1 MTQTRRRSRSILPSV
16 LILLLAVA
24 CALLALGAMAVI
36 VIPDM
41 AEEQFGPAS
50 ERLSTAQRVRY
61 SARLLLDRDN
71 IIQPVDAGGGRV
83 IFQVALGESVPEMAA
98 RLQSEGIIRSAE
110 AFQTYLVYSGLD
122 TGVQAGE
129 HQLSPALNALQ
140 IALAMQ
146 DATPLEV
153 SFSVLPGW
161 RAEEIAALLPTSG
174 LAVREDDFLALVRD
188 PSGLD
193 LPAPLADLASLEGF
207 LYPDVYRLERDISAE
222 EMLLTFVRRFDE
234 QVPQNVSDAFERQG
248 YTLVEGVTL
257 ASIVQREAVVAEEQP
272 MIASVFL
279 NRMQDGMKLDSD
291 PTVQYAVGFDAD
303 RGSWWVNPISAADL
317 QTDSPYNTY
326 LYTGLPPG
334 PIANPALSAIQA
346 VAFPAQTPYYFFRA
360 RCDGSGRHLF
370 ARTYEEHLSNACP

>member
-24 CALLALGAMAVI
+24 CALLALGVLAVI

-41 AEEQFGPAS
+41 AAEQFGPAS
-50 ERLSTAQRVRY
+50 ERLSPAQRVRY

-71 IIQPVDAGGGRV
+71 ILQPVDAGGGRV
-83 IFQVALGESVPEMAA
+83 IFEVELGESVPDMAA
-98 RLQSEGIIRSAE
+98 RLQGEGIIRSAE

-174 LAVREDDFLALVRD
+174 LAVSEDDFLALVRD

-193 LPAPLADLASLEGF
+193 LPPSLADLASLEGF

-234 QVPQNVSDAFERQG
+234 QVPQTAREALERQG
-248 YTLVEGVTL
+248 YSLVEGVTL

-272 MIASVFL
+272 MIASVFH

-303 RGSWWVNPISAADL
+303 RASWWVNPITAADL

-326 LYTGLPPG
+326 LYAGLPPG

-360 RCDGSGRHLF
+360 RCDGSGRHVF

>member
-1 MTQTRRRSRSILPSV
+1 MTQTRRRSRSILPS
-16 LILLLAVA
+16 LMILLLAVV
-24 CALLALGAMAVI
+24 CAVLALGAVAAVA
-36 VIPDM
+36 IPDM

-50 ERLSTAQRVRY
+50 DRLSPVQRVRY
-61 SARLLLDRDN
+61 SARLLLDKDN
-71 IIQPVDAGGGRV
+71 VLQPVDAGGGRV
-83 IFQVALGESVPEMAA
+83 LFQVELGESVPEMAN
-98 RLQSEGIIRSAE
+98 RLQSEGIVRSAE

-122 TGVQAGE
+122 MGVQAGE

-188 PSGLD
+188 PSALD
-193 LPAPLADLASLEGF
+193 LPPALADLTSLEGF

-234 QVPQNVSDAFERQG
+234 RVPQTVRDGLERQG
-248 YTLVEGVTL
+248 YSLVEGVTL

-279 NRMQDGMKLDSD
+279 NRMQDGIKLDSD
-291 PTVQYAVGFDAD
+291 PTVQYAVGFDPE
-303 RGSWWVNPISAADL
+303 RGMWWVNPITAADL
-317 QTDSPYNTY
+317 QIDSPYNTY
-326 LYTGLPPG
+326 RYTGLPPG
-334 PIANPALSAIQA
+334 PISSPALSAIQA

>member
-24 CALLALGAMAVI
+24 CALLALGVLAVI

-41 AEEQFGPAS
+41 AAEQFGPAS
-50 ERLSTAQRVRY
+50 ERLSPAQRVRY

-71 IIQPVDAGGGRV
+71 ILQPVDAGGGRV
-83 IFQVALGESVPEMAA
+83 IFEVELGESVPDMAA
-98 RLQSEGIIRSAE
+98 RLQGEGIIRSAE

-174 LAVREDDFLALVRD
+174 LAVSEDDFLALVRD

-193 LPAPLADLASLEGF
+193 LPPSLADLASLEGF

-234 QVPQNVSDAFERQG
+234 QVPQTTREALERQG
-248 YTLVEGVTL
+248 YSLVEGVTL

-272 MIASVFL
+272 MIASVFH

-303 RGSWWVNPISAADL
+303 RASWWVNPITAADL

-326 LYTGLPPG
+326 LYAGLPPG

-360 RCDGSGRHLF
+360 RCDGSGRHVF

>member
-1 MTQTRRRSRSILPSV
+1 MSQTRRRSRSILPSV
-16 LILLLAVA
+16 LILLAAVA
-24 CALLALGAMAVI
+24 CAILALGVLAAI
-36 VIPDM
+36 VIPDL

-50 ERLSTAQRVRY
+50 DRLSPAQRVRY
-61 SARLLLDRDN
+61 SARLLLDQDN
-71 IIQPVDAGGGRV
+71 ILQPLDAGGSRIV
-83 IFQVALGESVPEMAA
+83 FQVELGESVPEMAA

-174 LAVREDDFLALVRD
+174 LAVRENDFLALVRD

-193 LPAPLADLASLEGF
+193 LPPALADLTNLEGF
-207 LYPDVYRLERDISAE
+207 LYPDVYRLERNISAE

-234 QVPQNVSDAFERQG
+234 RVPQNVRDALNRQG
-248 YTLVEGVTL
+248 YSLVEGVTL

-272 MIASVFL
+272 MIASVFH
-279 NRMQDGMKLDSD
+279 NRIQDGMKLDSD
-291 PTVQYAVGFDAD
+291 PTVQYAVGYDAG
-303 RGSWWVNPISAADL
+303 RGSWWVNPITAADL
-317 QTDSPYNTY
+317 RIDSPYNTY

-360 RCDGSGRHLF
+360 RCDGSGRHIF